1 MENGNSDVKDNVD
14 SNDSKNEEEEKELMT
29 FVNEIE
35 SRLEL
40 KKKQRRENEKS
51 KIVYS
56 DESFFVKLD
65 SSIKKNSAFVKKLKN
80 ITETQREQIFKD
92 MNSLNLTKY
101 ISEVASAI
109 VEAKLKMSEIPM
121 VIQLCSALHQRYS
134 EFSPQLLEA
143 WSKNLPKKS
152 SDSIN
157 SSKMRID
164 LRLFAELISSGVFP
178 PKEGLQALGNLLILL
193 TDKDKE
199 THNNLNIILSFCRHC
214 GDDYAGFLPR
224 KYRLL
229 SEKYSV
235 KIPKSDFLP
244 SDRQKAVNVLLRD
257 YYKSLCTHVVNDHK
271 TLKKQEKQIIKSLK
285 MKGEVS
291 KEKKEKFEASQLDW
305 QKLWSSTQQFADIL
319 DQDLPELP
327 LDTLDAE
334 DNEELN
340 LMNFDVSNRFK
351 GQPEF
356 EASSLWEDEDTRTFY
371 QQILDLKSIIPS
383 ILYKDSVKEEEIKEE
398 KANTEDEL
406 KKDDKLTASEA
417 EDIENEDVGEE
428 LEVLVDVNEVEEA
441 EASDEETNKD
451 SGEKPSNKILMDA
464 FLNTLENCVNR
475 DMIDKSAVN
484 FCTNLNTKNNR
495 KKLAKALFTVPR
507 TRLDLLPFYAR
518 FVAQVAPV
526 MPQVAT
532 DLVNYLKQDFR
543 FLFKKKDQ
551 INIESKV
558 KNVRFIGE
566 LVKFEIFPKADALH
580 FLKVCLLIF
589 RNLIC

>member
-1 MENGNSDVKDNVD
+1 MENGNSDVKHNVD
-14 SNDSKNEEEEKELMT
+14 SNDSKNKEEEKELMT
-29 FVNEIE
+29 FLNEIE

-40 KKKQRRENEKS
+40 KKKQRQENDKS
-51 KIVYS
+51 KIVYP

-80 ITETQREQIFKD
+80 VTETQREQIFKD

-101 ISEVASAI
+101 ISEVASAV

-143 WSKNLPKKS
+143 WNKNLPKKS

-178 PKEGLQALGNLLILL
+178 LREGLQALGNLLILL

-199 THNNLNIILSFCRHC
+199 AHNNLNIILSFCRHC

-235 KIPKSDFLP
+235 QIPKSDFLP

-257 YYKSLCTHVVNDHK
+257 YYKSLCTHVINDHK

-285 MKGEVS
+285 MRGEVS

-327 LDTLDAE
+327 PDTLDAE
-334 DNEELN
+334 DSEELN

-406 KKDDKLTASEA
+406 KKDDKLAASEA
-417 EDIENEDVGEE
+417 EDIENEDLGEA
-428 LEVLVDVNEVEEA
+428 LEVLVDVNEVEEV

-451 SGEKPSNKILMDA
+451 SSEKPSNKILMDA
-464 FLNTLENCVNR
+464 FLNTLGNCVNR

-580 FLKVCLLIF
+580 FLKVC
-589 RNLIC
+589 